1 MNSSGRPRTAVQDAA
16 SREGCKTPI
25 AAGQPA
31 HTQFNRSTAQQA
43 DQRGF
48 PQDDKL
54 YQIALRTDQD
64 LRHLCM
70 ELHYLSCKS
79 GVGREKKD

>member
-1 MNSSGRPRTAVQDAA
+1 MLHLVTDVKRQSPPDNRRTAN
-16 SREGCKTPI
+16 SI
-25 AAGQPA
+25 AP
-31 HTQFNRSTAQQA
+31 TAQQA

-79 GVGREKKD
+79 GVGREKKE